1 MKISIKIDTVHLA
14 ALDALAER
22 YSVGRDEMIALL
34 VTAASIREEAAEAIR
49 TVLTEGELKS
59 H

>member
-1 MKISIKIDTVHLA
+1 MKIIIEIDTVHLA

-34 VTAASIREEAAEAIR
+34 VTAASIREELAGAIR
-49 TVLTEGELKS
+49 AVVAEGELKPR
-59 H
+59 

>member
-1 MKISIKIDTVHLA
+1 VKISIEIDTVHLA

-49 TVLTEGELKS
+49 AVVAARELKPR
-59 H
+59 

>member
-1 MKISIKIDTVHLA
+1 VKIIIEIDTVHLA

-34 VTAASIREEAAEAIR
+34 VTAASIREEAAEPIR
-49 TVLTEGELKS
+49 TILTEGELKS